1 MPWDSALPL
10 LGTKDTL
17 VEDMAK
23 TDSRTSKSIKNSSV
37 ALVFYFINL
46 ILQFFSRKLFLDYL
60 GAEVLGL
67 NTTATNLLQFLN
79 LAELG
84 VGSAI
89 SCTLYKPLAEKDANA
104 INEIVSLQG
113 WLYRRIAWIVIA
125 GSVVLMAFFPWI
137 FAKMPLPLWYA
148 YASFGA
154 LLVSA
159 LLNYFVNYK
168 QIVLSAD
175 QQEYKI
181 QYSYKASMLAKLLCQ
196 ILAIRYLSN
205 GYVWWLVLEVVFA
218 VVASV
223 ALNRVIARTYP
234 CLKTDLYVG
243 KELARKYPDVLT
255 KVKQLFFHKIA
266 GFALTQSSPII
277 IYAYTTL
284 TIVALYGNYM
294 LIVMGVQTL
303 MTALFNSVNAGVGN
317 LIAEGDKRKIM
328 SVFAELFSIRFLFSC
343 IMCFGVL
350 LVTPSFVSFWI
361 GKEYVMDSLSLLL
374 MTAIL
379 FINLS
384 RTTVDTYINAY
395 GLFSDIWAP
404 VIEASVNV
412 GLSIILGYSF
422 GLHGVLSGVLISL
435 FLVVFCWKP
444 CYLFRKGL
452 DEPLRIYVFMYAKHL
467 VVTLLCG
474 VIVFLGMRYS
484 MEKENTTFFAGLLTT
499 LVFSVLDTL
508 ALLFVAQGMR
518 NLMMRFVRMCHLTI
532 IDG

>member
-1 MPWDSALPL
+1 MY
-10 LGTKDTL
+10 LGANRFVKN
-17 VEDMAK
+17 MAK

-46 ILQFFSRKLFLDYL
+46 ILQFFSRKIFLDYL

-84 VGSAI
+84 VGAAI
-89 SCTLYKPLAEKDANA
+89 ACTLYKPLAEKDTDT

-148 YASFGA
+148 YASFGV
-154 LLVSA
+154 LLVSG
-159 LLNYFVNYK
+159 LLSYFVNYK

-196 ILAIRYLSN
+196 ILAIRFLDD
-205 GYVWWLVLEVVFA
+205 GYVWWLVLEMVFA
-218 VVASV
+218 VVASM

-234 CLKTDLYVG
+234 YLKTNLLIG
-243 KELARKYPDVLT
+243 RELTRKYPDVLT
-255 KVKQLFFHKIA
+255 KVKQLFFHKIG
-266 GFALTQSSPII
+266 GFALSQTSPII
-277 IYAYTTL
+277 IYVYTTL
-284 TIVALYGNYM
+284 TVVALYGNYM

-303 MTALFNSVNAGVGN
+303 MTAMFNSMNAGIGN
-317 LIAEGDKRKIM
+317 LVAEGDKRKIM

-350 LVTPSFVSFWI
+350 MITPAFVSFWI
-361 GKEYVMDSLSLLL
+361 GKKYVMDSLSLLL

-379 FINLS
+379 F
-384 RTTVDTYINAY
+384 
-395 GLFSDIWAP
+395 
-404 VIEASVNV
+404 
-412 GLSIILGYSF
+412 
-422 GLHGVLSGVLISL
+422 GVLISL
-435 FLVVFCWKP
+435 LLVVFCWKP
-444 CYLFRKGL
+444 YYLFRKGL
-452 DEPLRIYVFMYAKHL
+452 DERLSIYIFMYARHL
-467 VVTLLCG
+467 MAALLCG
-474 VIVFLGMRYS
+474 VIVCLGMRYS
-484 MEKENTTFFAGLLTT
+484 MVQGDTTFFDGLLGI
-499 LVFSVLDTL
+499 LVFSILSTL
-508 ALLFVAQGMR
+508 TLLCVAPGMR
-518 NLMMRFVRMCHLTI
+518 NLMRRFIRMCHV
-532 IDG
+532 